1 LELVPDLPFSR
12 RHTHEQSAQ
21 TTSATGS
28 GRDETRGELRLRV
41 LNSLPRLHQQY
52 LFEEIRKQCSK
63 FLRSKSVSGSEISV
77 EELLSE
83 VWKKLLGS
91 VSIQEQRTVPTF
103 EETSIDPHAPDRD
116 GRVIWLLREVGGF
129 EAMSHRY
136 EDILRLRFGR
146 ALPEG
151 GRPWVQPNGDIDII
165 DIPEQST
172 ETPPEEV
179 TRLIWIGLFKL
190 AATRF
195 PPEDDVSM
203 LLQLFQISPDLFDEA
218 ASGQWPV
225 NEIVN
230 RLGALFPDPA
240 WRIDRVDNAKRR
252 LVGWVKRLKKSN
264 GLDQVDLEAFFV
276 SIARGSREHLHEF
289 GADYRTPRVLS

>member
-1 LELVPDLPFSR
+1 LELVPELPFSR

-21 TTSATGS
+21 TVSATGG
-28 GRDETRGELRLRV
+28 GRDVTRGELRLRV
-41 LNSLPRLHQQY
+41 LNSLPWLHQQY

-63 FLRSKSVSGSEISV
+63 YLRSKSVSGSEISV

-91 VSIQEQRTVPTF
+91 VSVQEEATLTF

-129 EAMSHRY
+129 EAMSHRC

-146 ALPEG
+146 TLPEG
-151 GRPWVQPNGDIDII
+151 GRPWVQPSGEIDIV
-165 DIPEQST
+165 DIPEQSM
-172 ETPPEEV
+172 EAPPEEV
-179 TRLIWIGLFKL
+179 TRLIWIGFFKL
-190 AATRF
+190 AAKRF

-203 LLQLFQISPDLFDEA
+203 LLQLFQTSPDLFDET

-225 NEIVN
+225 NEIVT
-230 RLGALFPDPA
+230 RLSALFPAPA

-252 LVGWVKRLKKSN
+252 LVNWVKRLKQSN

-276 SIARGSREHLHEF
+276 SIARGSSSHLHEF
-289 GADYRTPRVLS
+289 GADYRTPQVLS

>member
-1 LELVPDLPFSR
+1 V
-12 RHTHEQSAQ
+12 SA
-21 TTSATGS
+21 AGS

-41 LNSLPRLHQQY
+41 LNSLPGLHQQY

-63 FLRSKSVSGSEISV
+63 YLRSKSVSGSEISI

-91 VSIQEQRTVPTF
+91 VSVQDEATIATF
-103 EETSIDPHAPDRD
+103 EETSIDLHAPDRD

-129 EAMSHRY
+129 EAMSHRC

-151 GRPWVQPNGDIDII
+151 GRPWVQPIGEIDII
-165 DIPEQST
+165 DVPEQSM
-172 ETPPEEV
+172 EAPPEEV

-190 AATRF
+190 AERRF

-203 LLQLFQISPDLFDEA
+203 LLRLFKDSPDLFDDA
-218 ASGQWPV
+218 ASGQWPI
-225 NEIVN
+225 NDIVI
-230 RLGALFPDPA
+230 RLSTLFPDPA
-240 WRIDRVDNAKRR
+240 WRVDRVDNAKRR
-252 LVGWVKRLKKSN
+252 LLNWVRRLKERN

-276 SIARGSREHLHEF
+276 RIARGPSNHGREL
-289 GADYRTPRVLS
+289 GSDYRTPQVLS